1 MSIIGSNSQV
11 SGKLEVN
18 IEPVDEDGLS
28 EIPDEMIPENPME
41 LVNQRIDFNIIIS
54 KVSELPSNF
63 CKDVYVEYTFYL
75 NNEIKYQT
83 EVSYGKAQEK
93 TFNFKKHHTVEV
105 CTEHFINYLLNEQI
119 CFKVYGL
126 PDIDEKEV

>member
-1 MSIIGSNSQV
+1 MIDNPASMSIIGSNSQV

-75 NNEIKYQT
+75 NNEIKY
-83 EVSYGKAQEK
+83 
-93 TFNFKKHHTVEV
+93 
-105 CTEHFINYLLNEQI
+105 
-119 CFKVYGL
+119 
-126 PDIDEKEV
+126 